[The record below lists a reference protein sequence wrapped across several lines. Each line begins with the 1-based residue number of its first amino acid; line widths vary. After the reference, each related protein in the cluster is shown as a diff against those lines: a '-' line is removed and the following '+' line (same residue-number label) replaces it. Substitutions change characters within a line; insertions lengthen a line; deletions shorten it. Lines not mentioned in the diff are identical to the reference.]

1 MAHPIEALSAVTA
14 NYDVVLCDVWGVLH
28 NGVSAYAGP
37 KEALKQARENG
48 TKVILLTNSPRL
60 STGVAGQLRVL
71 GITDES
77 YDAIVTSG
85 DVTRRLVAEG
95 PRKLFFLGPDRDID
109 LIEGTGVELVS
120 AGEAEGILCTGLID
134 DETETAEDYR
144 EMLSAFQKR
153 GLPFICANPDLIVS
167 RGDRLVP
174 CAGALAALYD
184 TLGGET
190 RIAGKPHK
198 PIYDAAR
205 TKALELGA
213 DVEKSRILAI
223 GDGMPTDVKGAL
235 DYGLDLLFVA
245 EGIHE
250 AEYTKAGAVDASL
263 LDRFLTDKAA
273 HPKYWM
279 PKLA

>member
-1 MAHPIEALSAVTA
+1 MAESIQALSTVTKH
-14 NYDVVLCDVWGVLH
+14 YDVVLCDVWGVLH
-28 NGVSAYAGP
+28 NGVSAYDGP
-37 KEALKQARENG
+37 KEALKQAREDG
-48 TKVILLTNSPRL
+48 KKVILLTNSPRL
-60 STGVAGQLRVL
+60 STGVAGQLLTL
-71 GITDES
+71 GISDES

-85 DVTRRLVAEG
+85 DVTRTLVAEG

-109 LIEGTGVELVS
+109 LIEGTGVELVPEED
-120 AGEAEGILCTGLID
+120 AQGILCTGLID

-153 GLPFICANPDLIVS
+153 ALPFICANPDLIVS
-167 RGDRLVP
+167 RGDKLVP

-198 PIYDAAR
+198 PIYDAACV
-205 TKALELGA
+205 KAKELGA
-213 DVEKSRILAI
+213 EADKARILAI

-250 AEYTKAGAVDASL
+250 AEYSDNGTVDAQL
-263 LDRFLTDKAA
+263 LDRFLTQKNA